1 MPLPPDI
8 ISDLAPTG
16 VLRAGINLSNF
27 LLVTKVNST
36 GDPEGVA
43 PDLAGEVAMR
53 LGVSVKYV
61 TFKSPGELADAI
73 DKDVWDIGL
82 IGAEPQRA
90 ETIAFTSAYAEI
102 DATYLVPSDSRL
114 NAIADV
120 DSEGVRI
127 AVTARSAYGLW
138 LDRNIKHAELI
149 RSDTLDSA
157 YEEFVN
163 AKLSALAGLRPRL
176 LSDLGKLPGSRILD
190 GRFMSVQQ
198 AIGTSRKNPAGA
210 AFLRYFVEE
219 AKSSGLVARL
229 IERHQVRGFSV
240 APLAP

>member
-27 LLVTKVNST
+27 LLVTRVNST

-43 PDLAGEVAMR
+43 PDLAGEVAR
-53 LGVSVKYV
+53 RIGVSVKYV
-61 TFKSPGELADAI
+61 TFKSPGELADEI

-102 DATYLVPSDSRL
+102 EATYLVPSGSRL
-114 NAIADV
+114 KAIADV

-157 YEEFVN
+157 YEEFVT

-198 AIGTSRKNPAGA
+198 AIGTSRKNPAGPHSCA
-210 AFLRYFVEE
+210 TLLKRQRRRA
-219 AKSSGLVARL
+219 
-229 IERHQVRGFSV
+229 
-240 APLAP
+240 